1 MEAPQDVGGARH
13 STAVVACNCNV
24 YLFQEEIKSSGN
36 TRDVLCARML
46 HGLSY
51 EQLFESMLGDT
62 GFVIV
67 CVLTIAVTFGGLVA

>member
-1 MEAPQDVGGARH
+1 MHDIPLLSLHVIVTYI
-13 STAVVACNCNV
+13 SS
-24 YLFQEEIKSSGN
+24 QEEIKSSN